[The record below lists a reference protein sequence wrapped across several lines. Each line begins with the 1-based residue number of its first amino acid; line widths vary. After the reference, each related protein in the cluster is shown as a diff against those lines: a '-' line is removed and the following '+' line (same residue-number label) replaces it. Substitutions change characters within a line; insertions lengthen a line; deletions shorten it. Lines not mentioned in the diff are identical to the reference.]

1 VLCTGDGWNTA
12 GWNSKGWNSVGWHSG
27 GWNSDGGWTSG
38 SWTNGGGCKLE
49 PSAGRDAV
57 SVAPLDETEPE
68 ETPAPPAPLDET
80 EPEETEPGKPVIRSR
95 TMSDDEATLAFG
107 SRTFP
112 DDRQPDNLLDAEYAA
127 DDGEVADSDA
137 AEEAELAQLA
147 KRHQEILEAKAAR
160 RQQQVL
166 KGREAND
173 EAARRAIEAKYE
185 ADREAR
191 EAAWAQDFCFCD
203 VVHLP
208 CDFALFLEPPVSL
221 FPCVFFASGPE
232 PW

>member
-1 VLCTGDGWNTA
+1 
-12 GWNSKGWNSVGWHSG
+12 
-27 GWNSDGGWTSG
+27 
-38 SWTNGGGCKLE
+38 
-49 PSAGRDAV
+49 
-57 SVAPLDETEPE
+57 VAPLDETEPE
-68 ETPAPPAPLDET
+68 ETPAPLAPLDET
-80 EPEETEPGKPVIRSR
+80 EPEETPGK
-95 TMSDDEATLAFG
+95 MSDDEATLAFEG
-107 SRTFP
+107 HVVHP

-173 EAARRAIEAKYE
+173 EAARRAIEAKSE